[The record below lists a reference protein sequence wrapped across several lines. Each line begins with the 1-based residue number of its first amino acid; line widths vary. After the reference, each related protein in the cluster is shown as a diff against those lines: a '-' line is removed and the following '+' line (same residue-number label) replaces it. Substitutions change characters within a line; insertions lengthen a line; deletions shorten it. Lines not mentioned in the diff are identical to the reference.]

1 MKKTMH
7 TMITAA
13 IFAAA
18 AGGTVSLLPTGTA
31 NASNDPADDLMH
43 NFAAVYGPPW
53 MFYDA
58 GDSNMDRQMD
68 ARDLTL
74 MKRAV
79 LLGEEAV
86 GSNAYHLADVN
97 DDGTVDKAD
106 LLAFRAEKLGF
117 PQQEQETTA
126 PVTTTRSSDT
136 TEAQTAKATK
146 LTTLRTKKTRTET
159 TATTDEWIVSAIE
172 FTDTAIV
179 PLYGPVYTVDW
190 SKDIFFDTGLP
201 EEPDSTTTKTQTV
214 DEAEP

>member
-53 MFYDA
+53 MFYEA

-97 DDGTVDKAD
+97 DDGTVDKED
-106 LLAFRAEKLGF
+106 LLAFRAEKLGI
-117 PQQEQETTA
+117 PKRNPE
-126 PVTTTRSSDT
+126 T
-136 TEAQTAKATK
+136 TEAQTTQI
-146 LTTLRTKKTRTET
+146 TLRTKKTRTET
-159 TATTDEWIVSAIE
+159 TTTADEWIVSAID

-190 SKDIFFDTGLP
+190 SKDIFFDTDPP
-201 EEPDSTTTKTQTV
+201 ENPDSTTTKTQTV
-214 DEAEP
+214 DETEP

>member
-53 MFYDA
+53 MFYEA

-97 DDGTVDKAD
+97 DDGTVDKED
-106 LLAFRAEKLGF
+106 LLAFRAEKLGI
-117 PQQEQETTA
+117 PQQEQETT
-126 PVTTTRSSDT
+126 
-136 TEAQTAKATK
+136 EAQTTQI
-146 LTTLRTKKTRTET
+146 TLRTKKTRTET
-159 TATTDEWIVSAIE
+159 STTADEWIVSAIE

-190 SKDIFFDTGLP
+190 SKDIFFDTDPP
-201 EEPDSTTTKTQTV
+201 ENPDSTTTKTQTV
-214 DEAEP
+214 DETEP